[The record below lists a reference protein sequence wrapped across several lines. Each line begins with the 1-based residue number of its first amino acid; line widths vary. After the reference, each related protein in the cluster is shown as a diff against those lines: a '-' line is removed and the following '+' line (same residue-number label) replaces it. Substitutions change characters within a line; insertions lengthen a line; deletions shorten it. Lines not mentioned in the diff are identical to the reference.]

1 MSKKNT
7 INEELLAIIKALSA
21 KIESLEKTVYSQD
34 NILMKSGF
42 VVTETPVPT
51 IDNNIGSSITDVS
64 NMEWSDIHKMVESA
78 GGQ

>member
-51 IDNNIGSSITDVS
+51 IDNNIGSTITDVS
-64 NMEWSDIHKMVESA
+64 NMDWSDIHKMVESA